1 MKRRPFNQPRFN
13 LKNLRLP
20 LSLKGYAYKFTLVIP
35 ILLKGKMIFSES
47 DRDKLLILLIKDFK
61 GCTFTEDISHPLFAG
76 MGMDDKGR
84 IVKNNNA
91 MYIVYALQTDKSKK
105 YFETLQLNLQKHSK
119 EEKILIEMIPV
130 TLL

>member
-1 MKRRPFNQPRFN
+1 
-13 LKNLRLP
+13 
-20 LSLKGYAYKFTLVIP
+20 
-35 ILLKGKMIFSES
+35 MIFSES